1 MIIIAGTFRLN
12 AERREDA
19 LAAMRDVAAAT
30 NANDAGCI
38 QYQFA
43 VDVADPN
50 LVVLYERWD
59 TAENLA
65 AHGKAAHMAP
75 FRAAIQGCLES
86 REIFIYKDVVEEPLG

>member
-12 AERREDA
+12 PDRREDA
-19 LAAMRDVAAAT
+19 LAAMREVAAAT
-30 NANDAGCI
+30 NANDKGCI

-75 FRAAIQGCLES
+75 FRAALKGCLAG
-86 REIFIYKDVVEEPLG
+86 RELFIYKDVVEETL